1 MYWVPYMAWANGS
14 YWLSV
19 LLMVVISMI
28 VTFTWTFVQR
38 TYFPQDYH
46 IIQEQDVLKR
56 KVKLP
61 EEEKPS
67 SQLFAPTHVTPMRY
81 SGFAYEPGDEARLSR
96 AVRKSAKSPPVS
108 WTATPVGPQ
117 DPSLER
123 SVSATPLV
131 HEEVNL

>member
-19 LLMVVISMI
+19 MLMVVISMI

-56 KVKLP
+56 KINLP
-61 EEEKPS
+61 EAEKPK
-67 SQLFAPTHVTPMRY
+67 SQLFAPTHVEPMRY
-81 SGFAYEPGDEARLSR
+81 SGYAYEPGDESRLSR
-96 AVRKSAKSPPVS
+96 MVRKSAKSPPVS
-108 WTATPVGPQ
+108 GSFGPE
-117 DPSLER
+117 DPSLRR
-123 SVSATPLV
+123 SVSTAPLV
-131 HEEVNL
+131 NDDMNL